1 MISSLRFL
9 AGRPGANL
17 STTQSP
23 ESGQLDAGRT
33 RVDKQACS
41 AAEAGVHQASPTSAD
56 CPANLDF
63 PAPLPPSCSASG
75 STPLPPQLPGARG
88 PQLDWVEFIL
98 IQLTYGLA
106 AVPWYF
112 ALAGLAAHL
121 AFITAGGD

>member
-9 AGRPGANL
+9 AGRPVANL

-75 STPLPPQLPGARG
+75 STPPPPPGVRG
-88 PQLDWVEFIL
+88 PQLDRVDVFL
-98 IQLTYGLA
+98 IELTNAVA
-106 AVPWYF
+106 AMPWYF

-121 AFITAGGD
+121 AFVTAGGGK